1 MKHEKHRK
9 KILIICAIIF
19 LVLAGVAIY
28 TYTAYQKV
36 TAIKNLDVTLVQI
49 AANEFTLSSFNLG
62 ITFDIYNPNDIDVE
76 VGKFSARTFANN
88 IQLAD
93 ITLSETLPIAKHT
106 TARKIFY
113 LRIHYLDVG
122 IALLQAIREKHVTW
136 RVQGEYD
143 VQLPL
148 GLAYPFT
155 FNITR
160 SWNPSSS

>member
-1 MKHEKHRK
+1 MKSKKHQQ

-49 AANEFTLSSFNLG
+49 SANEFTFSSFNLG
-62 ITFDIYNPNDIDVE
+62 ITLDIYNPNEIDVE
-76 VGKFSARTFANN
+76 VGNFTARTFANN

-93 ITLSETLPIAKHT
+93 ITFSEPIPIAKHT

-113 LRIHYLDVG
+113 LRIHYLEVG
-122 IALLQAIREKHVTW
+122 LALIQAIREKQVSWH
-136 RVQGEYD
+136 VQGEYD

-155 FNITR
+155 FDVTR